1 MRLLALDPG
10 LKGGYAVF
18 YDDVLTTSGRM
29 PMAKVTITYGITRS
43 LVDVAKLASWVRAYD
58 VDTVVTEY
66 QTAMPGQS
74 SVATGT
80 TFLNWGLLLALPML
94 CGIAGKVVHPRVW
107 KRHFDVGRHKAAAI
121 YHARLLFPGLGT
133 NVRDGEAEAILIG
146 RYWLEAGREKERLQA
161 AKPLPQRRRKPKPRP
176 AGHPS
181 ASSRRRGSGASS
193 GRAPA

>member
-1 MRLLALDPG
+1 MKLLALDPG

-18 YDDVLTTSGRM
+18 YDGELITSGRM

-43 LVDVAKLASWVRAYD
+43 LVDAPKLAGWVRAYE

-94 CGIAGKVVHPRVW
+94 CGATGRVVHPRVW
-107 KRHFDVGRHKAAAI
+107 KN
-121 YHARLLFPGLGT
+121 RLGHRP
-133 NVRDGEAEAILIG
+133 RQ
-146 RYWLEAGREKERLQA
+146 AGRD
-161 AKPLPQRRRKPKPRP
+161 PQGPASFSLAWGQMSGTARPRP
-176 AGHPS
+176 S
-181 ASSRRRGSGASS
+181 
-193 GRAPA
+193 